1 MNHQEKMIDRQ
12 VGRNAE
18 LFAHKIGSMPTKAER
33 YGYIRIL
40 VAIIEQ
46 AHSEWNQ
53 TPQKPDQVA
62 HLVHRLSHGQ
72 VDKEEVKEIV
82 RLRDEERG
90 YVPKKN

>member
-1 MNHQEKMIDRQ
+1 MIDRQ

-18 LFAHKIGSMPTKAER
+18 LFAHKIGAIPTKAER

-46 AHSEWNQ
+46 AHNEWNQ
-53 TPQKPDQVA
+53 TSHKPDQVA
-62 HLVHRLSHGQ
+62 HLVHRLSKGE
-72 VDKEEVKEIV
+72 VDQDEVKEIV

-90 YVPKKN
+90 YSPKKN

>member
-18 LFAHKIGSMPTKAER
+18 LFAHKIGAIPTRAER

-53 TPQKPDQVA
+53 TSRKPEQVA
-62 HLVHRLSHGQ
+62 HLVNRLSQGQ
-72 VDKEEVKEIV
+72 VDTEEVKEIV
-82 RLRDEERG
+82 VLRDEERG
-90 YVPKKN
+90 YTPNKN

>member
-1 MNHQEKMIDRQ
+1 MIDRQ

-18 LFAHKIGSMPTKAER
+18 LFALKIGAIPTKAER

-53 TPQKPDQVA
+53 TPQKPEQIG
-62 HLVHRLSHGQ
+62 HLIHRMSKGQ
-72 VDKEEVKEIV
+72 VDREEVKEIV
-82 RLRDEERG
+82 ELRDEERG
-90 YVPKKN
+90 YAPKKN